1 MTPGGREHDVTPE
14 SPSRSGDETVPVPRT
29 GLTSTFFSHTYVW
42 VGVLLG
48 LAFWPLES
56 TIHVIVFEEDSFVS
70 QLFTLDPHELW
81 KRILI
86 FVLLTFFGIYAQHGI
101 NVRRRSEE
109 AVRIS
114 EKKYRTLIQ
123 EALNPIFVF
132 DSTGRF
138 LDFNQSTLSFFEL
151 GSDEILET
159 TYQELTSP
167 YPRFTTTNGRPVA
180 PVHGLSEKD
189 VVVGSTTKTLL
200 LNIVPLSMEAGQR
213 ASYFGIGQDIT
224 ERKQFQ
230 QNLEFAHKELTQIF
244 QTASSAM
251 RLIDREFR
259 VIKINETFAELAGL
273 SAEDAIGSKCFDT
286 FAGDRCKTR
295 DCPLTQILKGK
306 KKIEYRINKTRRD
319 GTELSCQLTARPFFN
334 SKGDPIGIVESF
346 NDVTELSRTRDAL
359 RTERDKLRNILF
371 QQYEGVGILRS
382 DRTVGYQNETLARD
396 FGDCIDRHCYEAFA
410 GAEQPCEDCTF
421 SEVLQTNTRRRC
433 EIDSVDGRIREHTY
447 TTFRDIDDN
456 QKVLVHLR
464 DITEARASHAAAVQ
478 AEQLAAIGALSAGVA
493 HEINNPING
502 IINYAQMIIDKER
515 GPAEIRD
522 ISDRIVKEG
531 ERIARIVA
539 SLLSYA
545 RRGVQEETTTSVEE
559 LINES
564 LTLIGAQMKKEAIT
578 LDVRFADNL
587 PRVFCVPQEIQ
598 QVFLNVISNAR
609 DALNRKYP
617 ENEGV
622 KRLEIFA
629 DIDQSGGGRWVRV
642 IFRDNGIGIESAIK
656 DKIMKPFFSTKP
668 KGKGTGLGLSISHDI
683 IRDNGGELTIDSQA
697 GQSTTVQV
705 RLPEVTM

>member
-1 MTPGGREHDVTPE
+1 MSSNSTVRAARAGPTVVAGRVISALIPN
-14 SPSRSGDETVPVPRT
+14 
-29 GLTSTFFSHTYVW
+29 TYVW
-42 VGVLLG
+42 AGIALG
-48 LAFWPLES
+48 ALFWPLES
-56 TIHVIVFEEDSFVS
+56 LIHILVFEEESFVS
-70 QLFTLDPHELW
+70 QLLTLDPHELW
-81 KRILI
+81 KRVLI
-86 FVLLTFFGIYAQHGI
+86 FVLMTAFGAYAQHGI
-101 NVRRRSEE
+101 NVRRRSEQ
-109 AVRIS
+109 AVRVS

-132 DSTGRF
+132 DSRGRF
-138 LDFNQSTLSFFEL
+138 LDFNQSTLEFF
-151 GSDEILET
+151 GIDEEQLLKT
-159 TYQELTSP
+159 TYQELTAL
-167 YPRFTTTNGRPVA
+167 YPRFTSPYPQPFSPA
-180 PVHGLSEKD
+180 QGLTEID
-189 VVVGSTTKTLL
+189 IAVGSTTKTLL
-200 LNIVPLSMEAGQR
+200 LNIVPLTSEAEEEP
-213 ASYFGIGQDIT
+213 SYFGIGQDIT

-273 SAEDAIGSKCFDT
+273 SPDDAVGSKCFET

-295 DCPLTQILKGK
+295 ECPLTQILKGK
-306 KKIEYRINKTRRD
+306 KKIEYRLNKSRRD
-319 GTELSCQLTARPFFN
+319 GTELTCQLTARPFFN

-382 DRTVGYQNETLARD
+382 DRTIEYQNEALARD
-396 FGDCIDRHCYEAFA
+396 FGDCIDRHCYEAFV
-410 GAEQPCEDCTF
+410 GADQPCAECSIT
-421 SEVLQTNTRRRC
+421 EVLDNNSRRRC
-433 EIDSVDGRIREHTY
+433 EIDSVDGRVREHTY
-447 TTFRDIDDN
+447 TPFRDIDEK
-456 QKVLVHLR
+456 QKILVYLR
-464 DITEARASHAAAVQ
+464 DITDARASHAAAVQ

-515 GPAEIRD
+515 GLGEIRE

-545 RRGVQEETTTSVEE
+545 RRGVQEETAASVEE
-559 LINES
+559 LIDES

-578 LDVRFADNL
+578 LDVRFAEGL
-587 PRVFCVPQEIQ
+587 PPVFCIPQSIQ
-598 QVFLNVISNAR
+598 QVFLNIISNAR
-609 DALNRKYP
+609 DAMNRKFP
-617 ENEGV
+617 ENTGA

-629 DIDQSGGGRWVRV
+629 DVDEADGRRWVRV
-642 IFRDNGIGIESAIK
+642 AFRDNGTGISNDIR

-668 KGKGTGLGLSISHDI
+668 KGKGTGLGLSISRDI
-683 IRDNGGELTIDSQA
+683 VEENGGELTIESDY
-697 GQSTTVQV
+697 GHSTTVNV